1 MQVLFDILS
10 EHGACYSERFW
21 AKVFERM
28 LLPIFDSVQVE
39 DVDFSTFSNSNSN
52 GADEASRDRWLY
64 ETCSHCLHN
73 LISLIVKFYPLVH
86 RQLPKVL
93 LKIQAFMLRTHHSLA
108 CVGVDRHGAPDLAL
122 RTADVTRD
130 VGTGALG
137 PFSKYVALIARSVSP
152 MFLLQTSCEMV
163 LSCQLIPLMPPS
175 SAWRAGAHM

>member
-28 LLPIFDSVQVE
+28 LQPIFDSVQVE

-64 ETCSHCLHN
+64 ETCSHCLHI

-108 CVGVDRHGAPDLAL
+108 CVGVTAMERLISRSGPQMSPEMWAQVRLAL
-122 RTADVTRD
+122 LV
-130 VGTGALG
+130 
-137 PFSKYVALIARSVSP
+137 VS
-152 MFLLQTSCEMV
+152 M
-163 LSCQLIPLMPPS
+163 
-175 SAWRAGAHM
+175 